1 MKVNYIKHLENIH
14 STFVEDSRITPFHFS
29 LYMALFHQWNSAMF
43 PEHLSIARSE
53 IMRFSKLGSINTYT
67 KCLKELHAFGYI
79 EYVPSKNP
87 YVGSS
92 VNMYRFDNSSSN
104 SCDTSMCLKTDNSCD
119 NTSETVVRPYI
130 NSINNNKQLK
140 TINNRVD
147 SKIDQPSK
155 SKREIFISP
164 SLEEKAIKLSKTE
177 ARTGSS
183 NIRGI
188 AMVLPNLEQVKEFF
202 KEKNKTDL
210 DAEKFFNHFES
221 NGWLVGGKSK
231 MKNWQA
237 AARNW
242 ISRSEEYTKRSLS
255 LSNGKPGNLNV
266 NQNKDYSVPL

>member
-43 PEHLSIARSE
+43 PEQLSIARSE
-53 IMRFSKLGSINTYT
+53 IMRFSKLGSVNTYT

-140 TINNRVD
+140 TINNGVD
-147 SKIDQPSK
+147 LKIDQPTK

-164 SLEEKAIKLSKTE
+164 SLEEAIL
-177 ARTGSS
+177 
-183 NIRGI
+183 
-188 AMVLPNLEQVKEFF
+188 FF

-242 ISRSEEYTKRSLS
+242 MLNSDKFQSQKKQPT
-255 LSNGKPGNLNV
+255 PGNLNV

>member
-43 PEHLSIARSE
+43 PEQLSIARSE
-53 IMRFSKLGSINTYT
+53 IMRFSKLGSVNTYT

-140 TINNRVD
+140 TINNMD
-147 SKIDQPSK
+147 DLKIVSTPK
-155 SKREIFISP
+155 SKREIFNCP
-164 SLEEKAIKLSKTE
+164 SLDAVIL
-177 ARTGSS
+177 
-183 NIRGI
+183 
-188 AMVLPNLEQVKEFF
+188 FF
-202 KEKNKTDL
+202 KEKNKTDIE
-210 DAEKFFNHFES
+210 AEKFFNHFES

-242 ISRSEEYTKRSLS
+242 MLNSDKFQSQKKQPT
-255 LSNGKPGNLNV
+255 PGNLDV

>member
-43 PEHLSIARSE
+43 PEQLSIARSE
-53 IMRFSKLGSINTYT
+53 IMRFSKLGSVNTYT
-67 KCLKELHAFGYI
+67 KCLKELHTFGYI

-104 SCDTSMCLKTDNSCD
+104 SCDTSMCLKTNNSCD

-140 TINNRVD
+140 TINNRDDLKIV
-147 SKIDQPSK
+147 SKPK

-183 NIRGI
+183 NCRGT
-188 AMVLPNLEQVKEFF
+188 AMDLPNLEQVKEFF
-202 KEKNKTDL
+202 NEKDKTNL

-242 ISRSEEYTKRSLS
+242 ILNSDKFQSQKKQPS
-255 LSNGKPGNLNV
+255 PGNLNV

>member
-1 MKVNYIKHLENIH
+1 MKVNYIKHLENIQ

-43 PEHLSIARSE
+43 PEQLSIARSE
-53 IMRFSKLGSINTYT
+53 IMRFSKLGSVNTYT

-140 TINNRVD
+140 TINNGVD
-147 SKIDQPSK
+147 LKIDQPK
-155 SKREIFISP
+155 KLKREIFISP
-164 SLEEKAIKLSKTE
+164 SLDDVIL
-177 ARTGSS
+177 
-183 NIRGI
+183 
-188 AMVLPNLEQVKEFF
+188 FF
-202 KEKNKTDL
+202 KEKNKTEL
-210 DAEKFFNHFES
+210 EAEKFFNHFES

-242 ISRSEEYTKRSLS
+242 MLNSDKFQSQKKQPT
-255 LSNGKPGNLNV
+255 PGNLNV

>member
-43 PEHLSIARSE
+43 PEQLSIARSE

-104 SCDTSMCLKTDNSCD
+104 SCDTSMCLKTDNSSD

-140 TINNRVD
+140 TINNRDDLKIV
-147 SKIDQPSK
+147 SKPK
-155 SKREIFISP
+155 SKREIFVSP
-164 SLEEKAIKLSKTE
+164 SLDAVIL
-177 ARTGSS
+177 
-183 NIRGI
+183 
-188 AMVLPNLEQVKEFF
+188 FF

-210 DAEKFFNHFES
+210 EAEKFFNHFES

-242 ISRSEEYTKRSLS
+242 MLNSDKFQSQKKQPT
-255 LSNGKPGNLNV
+255 PGNLNV

>member
-43 PEHLSIARSE
+43 PEQLSIARSE
-53 IMRFSKLGSINTYT
+53 IMRFSKLGSVNTYT
-67 KCLKELHAFGYI
+67 KCLKELHVFGYI

-140 TINNRVD
+140 TINNGVD
-147 SKIDQPSK
+147 SKIDQPTK
-155 SKREIFISP
+155 PKREIFISP
-164 SLEEKAIKLSKTE
+164 SLEEAIL
-177 ARTGSS
+177 
-183 NIRGI
+183 
-188 AMVLPNLEQVKEFF
+188 FF
-202 KEKNKTDL
+202 KEKNKSNL

-242 ISRSEEYTKRSLS
+242 MLNSEKFQSQKKQPS
-255 LSNGKPGNLNV
+255 PGNLNV

>member
-1 MKVNYIKHLENIH
+1 MNVNYIKHLESIH
-14 STFVEDSRITPFHFS
+14 SAFVEDSRITPFHVS

-43 PEHLSIARSE
+43 PEQLSIARSE
-53 IMRFSKLGSINTYT
+53 IMRFSKLGSVNTYT

-130 NSINNNKQLK
+130 NSINNNKH
-140 TINNRVD
+140 INIG
-147 SKIDQPSK
+147 KGGLPSDRIMDDISVVSTPK

-164 SLEEKAIKLSKTE
+164 SLEEATL
-177 ARTGSS
+177 
-183 NIRGI
+183 
-188 AMVLPNLEQVKEFF
+188 FF

-210 DAEKFFNHFES
+210 EAEKFFNHFES

-255 LSNGKPGNLNV
+255 PSNGKPGNLNV
-266 NQNKDYSVPL
+266 NQNKDYSIPL

>member
-43 PEHLSIARSE
+43 PEQLSIARSE
-53 IMRFSKLGSINTYT
+53 IMRFSKLGSVNTYT

-130 NSINNNKQLK
+130 NSINNNKQLNIK
-140 TINNRVD
+140 NDCRIDLQVD
-147 SKIDQPSK
+147 QQSK
-155 SKREIFISP
+155 SENKRIVFIKP
-164 SLEEKAIKLSKTE
+164 SVDE
-177 ARTGSS
+177 
-183 NIRGI
+183 
-188 AMVLPNLEQVKEFF
+188 VKIFF

-210 DAEKFFNHFES
+210 EAEKFFNHFES

>member
-1 MKVNYIKHLENIH
+1 MQVNYIKHLESIH
-14 STFVEDSRITPFHFS
+14 SKFIEDSRITPFHFS

-43 PEHLSIARSE
+43 PEQLSIARSE
-53 IMRFSKLGSINTYT
+53 IMRFSKLGSVNTYT

-130 NSINNNKQLK
+130 NSINNNKQLNIK
-140 TINNRVD
+140 NDCRVD
-147 SKIDQPSK
+147 LQVDQQSK
-155 SKREIFISP
+155 SENKRIVFIKP
-164 SLEEKAIKLSKTE
+164 SVDE
-177 ARTGSS
+177 
-183 NIRGI
+183 
-188 AMVLPNLEQVKEFF
+188 VKIFF
-202 KEKNKTDL
+202 KEKNKSNL

-242 ISRSEEYTKRSLS
+242 ILNSEKFQNNTKQP
-255 LSNGKPGNLNV
+255 KPGNLNV

>member
-43 PEHLSIARSE
+43 PEQLSIARSE
-53 IMRFSKLGSINTYT
+53 IMRFSKLGSVNTYT

-104 SCDTSMCLKTDNSCD
+104 SCDTSMCLKTDNSSD

-140 TINNRVD
+140 TINNRD
-147 SKIDQPSK
+147 DLKIVSTPK

-164 SLEEKAIKLSKTE
+164 SLKEAIL
-177 ARTGSS
+177 
-183 NIRGI
+183 
-188 AMVLPNLEQVKEFF
+188 FF

-242 ISRSEEYTKRSLS
+242 MLNSEKFQFQKKQPT
-255 LSNGKPGNLNV
+255 PGNLNV

>member
-14 STFVEDSRITPFHFS
+14 STFIEDSRITPFHFS

-43 PEHLSIARSE
+43 PEQLSIARSE
-53 IMRFSKLGSINTYT
+53 IMRFSKLGSVNTYT

-130 NSINNNKQLK
+130 NSINNNKQLNIK
-140 TINNRVD
+140 NDCRVD
-147 SKIDQPSK
+147 LQVDQQSK
-155 SKREIFISP
+155 SENKRIVFIKP
-164 SLEEKAIKLSKTE
+164 SVDE
-177 ARTGSS
+177 
-183 NIRGI
+183 
-188 AMVLPNLEQVKEFF
+188 VKIFF
-202 KEKNKTDL
+202 KEKNKSNL

>member
-43 PEHLSIARSE
+43 PEQLSIARSE
-53 IMRFSKLGSINTYT
+53 IMRFSKLGSVNTYT

-92 VNMYRFDNSSSN
+92 INMYRFDNSSSN

-130 NSINNNKQLK
+130 NSINNNKQLNIK
-140 TINNRVD
+140 NDCRVD
-147 SKIDQPSK
+147 LQVDQQSK
-155 SKREIFISP
+155 SENKRIVFIKP
-164 SLEEKAIKLSKTE
+164 SVDE
-177 ARTGSS
+177 
-183 NIRGI
+183 
-188 AMVLPNLEQVKEFF
+188 VKIFF
-202 KEKNKTDL
+202 KEKSKTNL